1 MPTTEM
7 YLLLYE
13 LDAVWQ
19 FTRNDR
25 RTTVILRSIQ
35 PMDYHDFDD
44 ALVPGRPVVAVRLL
58 EHGGLVAG

>member
-19 FTRNDR
+19 FTRNNR
-25 RTTVILRSIQ
+25 RMTVMLRSIQ
-35 PMDYHDFDD
+35 PMDYHDFGD
-44 ALVPGRPVVAVRLL
+44 ALRGQTK
-58 EHGGLVAG
+58 

>member
-19 FTRNDR
+19 FTANNRRMTVVLRN
-25 RTTVILRSIQ
+25 V
-35 PMDYHDFDD
+35 
-44 ALVPGRPVVAVRLL
+44 
-58 EHGGLVAG
+58 